1 MTFQWTAVALFLY
14 GEIGVI
20 LILCIPFISPS
31 RWKKIFRYQLWS
43 KISPYWNK
51 AFLSIIVILI
61 VLFLDAVREVRKY
74 SVNSAIDKTAKLYAN
89 TYDHLHMKL
98 FRAQRNLYISG
109 FSLFLWLVLRR
120 VTNLIVQLA
129 SEMESC
135 DALKAQVE
143 KNNEAAKKYMEDNE
157 HLKKVLDSSKVSGN
171 EQKIKRENEI
181 LKNEIEHGK
190 EELQRMAEALSKSQA
205 EVLALKKQSEGL
217 TREYDR
223 LIREHEL
230 LQNTIQEQD
239 SKKEL

>member
-31 RWKKIFRYQLWS
+31 RWKKIFRYHIWS
-43 KISPYWNK
+43 KIAPYWNK

-74 SVNSAIDKTAKLYAN
+74 SVSPTTDKSDKLYSN

-98 FRAQRNLYISG
+98 FRSQRNLYISG

-120 VTNLIVQLA
+120 VANLIVQLA
-129 SEMESC
+129 SETESC

-157 HLKKVLDSSKVSGN
+157 HLKKVLDSSKISDN
-171 EQKIKRENEI
+171 EQKIKRENEN
-181 LKNEIEHGK
+181 LKNEIRNGK
-190 EELQRMAEALSKSQA
+190 EELQRMAEALSKSQT
-205 EVLALKKQSEGL
+205 EVLALQKQSEGL

-230 LQNTIQEQD
+230 LQNTIQED
-239 SKKEL
+239 GSKKEQ

>member
-14 GEIGVI
+14 GEVGVI
-20 LILCIPFISPS
+20 LIFCIPFISPS

-43 KISPYWNK
+43 KISSYWNK

-74 SVNSAIDKTAKLYAN
+74 SVNSEVDKSAKLYAS

-129 SEMESC
+129 TETESC

-157 HLKKVLDSSKVSGN
+157 HLKKVLDSSKAN
-171 EQKIKRENEI
+171 DKEQKLKRENET
-181 LKNEIEHGK
+181 LQHEIEKGK
-190 EELQRMAEALSKSQA
+190 EELRRMAESLSKSQA

-223 LIREHEL
+223 LITEHEL
-230 LQNTIQEQD
+230 LQNTILEQD
-239 SKKEL
+239 SKKEQ

>member
-1 MTFQWTAVALFLY
+1 MTFQWTAVAMFLY
-14 GEIGVI
+14 GEVGVI

-31 RWKKIFRYQLWS
+31 RWKKIFRFQLWS

-61 VLFLDAVREVRKY
+61 VLFLDAVREVRRY
-74 SVNSAIDKTAKLYAN
+74 SVNPEIDKSAKLYSN
-89 TYDHLHMKL
+89 TFDHLHMKL

-129 SEMESC
+129 TGMESC
-135 DALKAQVE
+135 DSLKAQVE
-143 KNNEAAKKYMEDNE
+143 NNNEAAKKYMEDNE
-157 HLKKVLDSSKVSGN
+157 HLKKVLDSNKVNDN
-171 EQKIKRENEI
+171 EQKIKRDNEI
-181 LKNEIEHGK
+181 LKNEIEKGK
-190 EELQRMAEALSKSQA
+190 EELQRMTEALSKSQA
-205 EVLALKKQSEGL
+205 EIFALKKQSEGL

-239 SKKEL
+239 SKKDQ

>member
-31 RWKKIFRYQLWS
+31 RWKKIFRFQLWS

-51 AFLSIIVILI
+51 AFLSIIVVLI
-61 VLFLDAVREVRKY
+61 ILFLDAVREVRKY
-74 SVNSAIDKTAKLYAN
+74 SVSPTTEKADKLYAS

-120 VTNLIVQLA
+120 VTYLIVQLA
-129 SEMESC
+129 LETESC

-157 HLKKVLDSSKVSGN
+157 HLKKVLDSSKVSEN

-181 LKNEIEHGK
+181 LKNEIGKGK

-230 LQNTIQEQD
+230 LQNAIQEED
-239 SKKEL
+239 SKKEQ

>member
-14 GEIGVI
+14 GEVGVI

-74 SVNSAIDKTAKLYAN
+74 SMNPTMDKSAKLYSN
-89 TYDHLHMKL
+89 NYDHLHMKL

-129 SEMESC
+129 SETESGG
-135 DALKAQVE
+135 ALKAQVE

-157 HLKKVLDSSKVSGN
+157 HLKKVLDSSKVGNN

-181 LKNEIEHGK
+181 LKKEIDTGK
-190 EELQRMAEALSKSQA
+190 AELQRMAEALSKSQA

-230 LQNTIQEQD
+230 LQNTIQEPEI
-239 SKKEL
+239 KKEQ

>member
-1 MTFQWTAVALFLY
+1 MTFQWTAVASFLY

-20 LILCIPFISPS
+20 LILCIPFISPLS
-31 RWKKIFRYQLWS
+31 WKKIFRFQLWS

-61 VLFLDAVREVRKY
+61 ILFLDAVREVRKY
-74 SVNSAIDKTAKLYAN
+74 SVNASTDKAAKFIPNA
-89 TYDHLHMKL
+89 YDTLHMKL
-98 FRAQRNLYISG
+98 FRGQRNLYISG

-120 VTNLIVQLA
+120 VSNLIVQLA

-143 KNNEAAKKYMEDNE
+143 KNNEAAKKYLEDNE
-157 HLKKVLDSSKVSGN
+157 HLKKVLDASKVCDN
-171 EQKIKRENEI
+171 EPKIKRENEM
-181 LKNEIEHGK
+181 LKNEIEKGK
-190 EELQRMAEALSKSQA
+190 EEFQRMSEALSKSQA
-205 EVLALKKQSEGL
+205 EVLALKKQSEGI

-239 SKKEL
+239 SKKEQ

>member
-14 GEIGVI
+14 GEIGVV

-74 SVNSAIDKTAKLYAN
+74 SVNPEIDKTAKLYAN
-89 TYDHLHMKL
+89 TFDHLHMKL

-120 VTNLIVQLA
+120 VTNLIVQMA
-129 SEMESC
+129 SEMEAC

-171 EQKIKRENEI
+171 EQKMKRENEM
-181 LKNEIEHGK
+181 LKNEIENGK
-190 EELQRMAEALSKSQA
+190 DELRRMAEALSKSQA

-223 LIREHEL
+223 LIKEHEL
-230 LQNTIQEQD
+230 LQNTAQEQD
-239 SKKEL
+239 RKKEL

>member
-1 MTFQWTAVALFLY
+1 MTFQWTAVASFLY
-14 GEIGVI
+14 AEIGVI
-20 LILCIPFISPS
+20 LILCIPFISPLS
-31 RWKKIFRYQLWS
+31 WKKIFRFQLWS

-61 VLFLDAVREVRKY
+61 ILFLDAVREVRKY
-74 SVNSAIDKTAKLYAN
+74 SANATADKSAKLYPNA
-89 TYDHLHMKL
+89 YDTLHMKL
-98 FRAQRNLYISG
+98 FRGQRNLYISG

-120 VTNLIVQLA
+120 VSNLIVQLA

-157 HLKKVLDSSKVSGN
+157 HLKKVLDASKVCDN
-171 EQKIKRENEI
+171 EPKIKRENEM
-181 LKNEIEHGK
+181 LKNEIEKGK
-190 EELQRMAEALSKSQA
+190 EELQSMSEALSKSQA
-205 EVLALKKQSEGL
+205 EVLALKKQSEGI